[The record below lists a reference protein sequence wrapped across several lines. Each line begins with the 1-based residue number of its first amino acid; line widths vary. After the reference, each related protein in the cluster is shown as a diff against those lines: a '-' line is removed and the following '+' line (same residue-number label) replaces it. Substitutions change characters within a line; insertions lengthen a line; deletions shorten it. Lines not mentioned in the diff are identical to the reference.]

1 MNSVNL
7 VGRLCADPELKVTQS
22 GKNYTRFRL
31 AVDRSYVKSGEER
44 QSDFFSIIA
53 WNKTA
58 EFVSKYFSKGD
69 RIGITGTLRADNYT
83 AQDGTKRESVEVWV
97 DNAEFVDSNKK
108 TNNQSDS
115 AKNISKPQ
123 NTNQEDLNIIV
134 DNVDNDLPF

>member
-7 VGRLCADPELKVTQS
+7 VGRLCTDPDLKVTQS

-31 AVDRSYVKSGEER
+31 AVDRGYVKSGEER

>member
-22 GKNYTRFRL
+22 GKYYTRFRL
-31 AVDRSYVKSGEER
+31 AVDRSYVKTGEER
-44 QSDFFSIIA
+44 QSDFFLIIA

-123 NTNQEDLNIIV
+123 NTNQEDLDIIV

>member
-7 VGRLCADPELKVTQS
+7 VGRLCTDTDLKVTQS

-31 AVDRSYVKSGEER
+31 AVDRGYVKSGEER

-58 EFVSKYFSKGD
+58 EFISKYFSKGD
-69 RIGITGTLRADNYT
+69 RIGITGTLRTDNYT

-123 NTNQEDLNIIV
+123 NTNQEDLDIIV